1 MRTTPAIRGG
11 MSKCLVTLALLYLG
25 CGGIASTESEAP
37 SQPASDDTLCA
48 VTDGSI
54 EAVWGGTKLTL
65 AGTCG
70 GHGLTYFANSSE
82 FELCGDDGSGRLLVL
97 GETAPGQNEYAQFS
111 ADSWFGDSVPGFALT
126 VTAMRPPGHY
136 VEGTFTGL
144 VQDYW
149 TSAPTAAKSLTGSF
163 KVCRG
168 PDEPLPHGRLPN

>member
-1 MRTTPAIRGG
+1 MG
-11 MSKCLVTLALLYLG
+11 KCLVTLAILSVG
-25 CGGIASTESEAP
+25 CGGLASTQSEAP
-37 SQPASDDTLCA
+37 SQPASDDSVCA

-65 AGTCG
+65 TGTCG

-82 FELCGDDGSGRLLVL
+82 FLVCADDGSGHMLVL
-97 GETAPGQNEYAQFS
+97 GESAPGQNEYAQFG
-111 ADSWFGDSVPGFALT
+111 ANAWFGDSVPGFALS
-126 VTAMRPPGHY
+126 VTAVRPPGHY

-149 TSAPTAAKSLTGSF
+149 TGPPAEPAKSLSGSF

-168 PDEPLPHGRLPN
+168 PDEPFPHATVPK

>member
-1 MRTTPAIRGG
+1 V
-11 MSKCLVTLALLYLG
+11 SKYLVAVAALFVA
-25 CGGIASTESEAP
+25 CGGEATTLNEAP
-37 SQPASDDTLCA
+37 SRASSDDSLCA
-48 VTDGSI
+48 VTEGSI
-54 EAVWGGTKLTL
+54 EATWGGTKLTL

-82 FELCGDDGSGRLLVL
+82 FLLCADDGRGHMLVL

-111 ADSWFGDSVPGFALT
+111 ADSWFGDSVSGFALT
-126 VTAMRPPGHY
+126 LTAVRPPGHY
-136 VEGTFTGL
+136 AEGTFTGL

-149 TSAPTAAKSLTGSF
+149 TGPPPEPAKSLSGSF